1 MRHLTPYGQGR
12 QRFREVDPQE
22 MHSLMSEDAPGELTQ
37 SKVKA
42 VLDALDRAFPKGYL
56 VVQEYRTTAP
66 RLEVRMLAADML
78 SGLCREHGR
87 VVRLV
92 PSADRPGEAKY
103 EERNKWVLRW
113 SNWAHPQS
121 NNLHVHVHLGMKGRV
136 EHDLAV
142 IASADD
148 YFYSRLRTHH
158 GEGPLAGRTDP
169 RHFVCEGMRGL
180 LDLVGS
186 IGRGDI

>member
-1 MRHLTPYGQGR
+1 MRSEVCEGTGWRHGDGGGSGR
-12 QRFREVDPQE
+12 
-22 MHSLMSEDAPGELTQ
+22 
-37 SKVKA
+37 
-42 VLDALDRAFPKGYL
+42 
-56 VVQEYRTTAP
+56 
-66 RLEVRMLAADML
+66 
-78 SGLCREHGR
+78 
-87 VVRLV
+87 
-92 PSADRPGEAKY
+92 GEAKY

-186 IGRGDI
+186 LGRGDELDTHTKHP